1 MFNLDDLLNQQTSSK
16 KPQVAEEN
24 EEEKL
29 KDKLSEIRI
38 KEKEEEA
45 SQKAYQSGVP
55 YINLTG
61 FPISPE
67 AISLI
72 SSQDAMNY
80 KIICFYRTDRE
91 AKIASY
97 QAEDEN
103 LAKFREKIEGAFDLK
118 TELFLVS
125 ENSFNLA
132 YKLYST
138 LPKITPSIK
147 GVKIT
152 AEDIENFKSKIKTV
166 KDLNHEIQ
174 KVNIS
179 ELVTLV
185 VASAISS
192 RASDIHIEA
201 EEHDVKIRFRIDGVL
216 IDAAEI
222 DKKLWEKIIS
232 RIKLL
237 SSLKINITD
246 QPQDGRFTIDLVK
259 DKVDVRVSC
268 LPTAYGE
275 SVVMRLL
282 RSSVAELSFENL
294 GLRDS
299 AFELLK
305 KEVERPN
312 GMIVT
317 TGPTGSGKTTTL
329 YAVLNK
335 LNNPGTKIITLEDP
349 VEYHLKGINQSQID
363 ITKDYT
369 FAKGLRSILRQDPDV
384 VMVGEIRDLET
395 AEIAIQAALT
405 GHLVISTLHTNDAAG
420 AIPRFFALGVKPYLL
435 TPAINAIIGQRLV
448 RKICQKCREEI
459 TLEPTVLERV
469 KKILSELP
477 QEEKKKI
484 NFPEDINQPWTPKF
498 YQSKGCPECQGL
510 GYFGRL
516 GIYEIFTMN
525 PAIEESI
532 SKGEISEYKIKEL
545 AQKQGMVTMVQDGL
559 LKALDGITSV
569 EEVFRVI
576 E

>member
-1 MFNLDDLLNQQTSSK
+1 MFNLDDLLSQQTSSK
-16 KPQVAEEN
+16 KPQVADEK

-45 SQKAYQSGVP
+45 SQQAYQSGVS

-72 SSQDAMNY
+72 SPQDAMNY
-80 KIICFYRTDRE
+80 KVICFYRTERE
-91 AKIASY
+91 AKLASY
-97 QAEDEN
+97 QAESEN
-103 LAKFREKIEGAFDLK
+103 LAKLREKIEGAFDLK

-132 YKLYST
+132 YKIYSA

-179 ELVTLV
+179 ELVSLV

-201 EEHDVKIRFRIDGVL
+201 EEQDVKIRFRIDGVL

-222 DKKLWEKIIS
+222 EKKLWEKIIS

-363 ITKDYT
+363 ITKGYT

-435 TPAINAIIGQRLV
+435 VPAINAIIGQRLV
-448 RKICQKCREEI
+448 RKICQKCKEEI
-459 TLEPTVLERV
+459 NLEPTVLERV

-484 NFPEDINQPWTPKF
+484 NFPDDINQPWTPKF

-559 LKALDGITSV
+559 LKALDGITSI

>member
-1 MFNLDDLLNQQTSSK
+1 MFNLDDLLSQQTSSK
-16 KPQVAEEN
+16 KPQVADEN

-45 SQKAYQSGVP
+45 SQQAYQSGVS

-72 SSQDAMNY
+72 SPQDAMNY
-80 KIICFYRTDRE
+80 KVICFYRTERD

-97 QAEDEN
+97 QAENEN

-132 YKLYST
+132 YKLYSA

-152 AEDIENFKSKIKTV
+152 AEDIENFKSRIKTV

-179 ELVTLV
+179 ELVSLV

-201 EEHDVKIRFRIDGVL
+201 EEQDVKIRFRIDGVL

-222 DKKLWEKIIS
+222 EKKLWEKIIS

-294 GLRDS
+294 GLRSS

-363 ITKDYT
+363 ITKGYT

-448 RKICQKCREEI
+448 RKICQKCKEEI
-459 TLEPTVLERV
+459 ILEPAVLERV
-469 KKILSELP
+469 KKILSEMP

-484 NFPEDINQPWTPKF
+484 NFPDDINQPWTPKF

>member
-1 MFNLDDLLNQQTSSK
+1 MFNLDDLLSQQTSSK

-24 EEEKL
+24 QEEKL

-45 SQKAYQSGVP
+45 SQQAYQAGVS

-80 KIICFYRTDRE
+80 KVICFYRTERD

-97 QAEDEN
+97 QAESEN

-152 AEDIENFKSKIKTV
+152 AEDIENFKSRIKTV

-179 ELVTLV
+179 ELVSLV

-201 EEHDVKIRFRIDGVL
+201 EELNVKIRFRIDGVL

-222 DKKLWEKIIS
+222 DKKFWEKIIS

-363 ITKDYT
+363 ITKGYT

-448 RKICQKCREEI
+448 RKICQKCKEEI
-459 TLEPTVLERV
+459 NLEPAVLERV

-484 NFPEDINQPWTPKF
+484 NFPEDINQQWTPKF